1 MRKKKKNNYPY
12 YVTIRFGD
20 EEKKHLDN
28 VMKTYSI
35 RDKSKAYR
43 EAMKFYSLRA
53 TIDLA
58 WKAEKDKKN

>member
-20 EEKKHLDN
+20 EDKQHLDN
-28 VMKTYSI
+28 VMKSYSI

-53 TIDLA
+53 TIDEV
-58 WKAEKDKKN
+58 WEKEKSKKN